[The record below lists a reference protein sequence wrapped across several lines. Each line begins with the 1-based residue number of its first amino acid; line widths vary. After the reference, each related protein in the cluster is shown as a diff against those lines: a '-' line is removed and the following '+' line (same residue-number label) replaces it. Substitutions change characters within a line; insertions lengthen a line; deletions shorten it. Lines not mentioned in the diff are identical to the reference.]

1 MSGTVSQVVT
11 LQAKDVALYSD
22 GVAWRK
28 PASGR
33 RVAGVTEF
41 VTSAAHASVRNSGGS
56 EVATGISGGLT
67 AFLVGGCVRDR
78 MLGVPG
84 RDRDWV
90 VVGATPEDMAL
101 LGFQRVGKGFPVFLH
116 PETAEE
122 YALARTGGGERA
134 EFHPAAA
141 LEDDLRRRDFTIN
154 AMAMDADGRLIDP
167 TGGAADLGAKVIRH
181 IGESLADDPVRILR
195 AARLAA
201 RLDGFSI
208 APETQAEMARLV
220 AAGALATS
228 TPERL
233 WLELDKALATPR
245 PSRFFVALHRV
256 GVLAAVLPEL
266 DALFGVP
273 QRAKFHPEIDTG
285 LHTMMVVDRAAVLT
299 DDTAVRFAALVHD
312 LGKGVTPR
320 QDWPRHSGHETRG
333 ADLVHPLVR
342 RLGGPNHWAELGQL
356 AATWHGLIPKIAELR
371 PGTVLE
377 VLSAADAFHRPE
389 RLEALLIVAETDR
402 RGRLGREEE
411 AFPEASCWRQALAA
425 ANTVTARDLV
435 ASGHQ
440 PGPGLGAVLFQRR
453 AEAIRIALSR

>member
-1 MSGTVSQVVT
+1 MAPG
-11 LQAKDVALYSD
+11 L
-22 GVAWRK
+22 
-28 PASGR
+28 P
-33 RVAGVTEF
+33 
-41 VTSAAHASVRNSGGS
+41 
-56 EVATGISGGLT
+56 GGLS

-78 MLGVPG
+78 LLGAPV

-90 VVGATPEDMAL
+90 VVGATPEDMAM

-122 YALARTGGGERA
+122 YALARTGWGERA
-134 EFHPAAA
+134 EFHPAAT
-141 LEDDLRRRDFTIN
+141 LEDDLRHRDFTIN
-154 AMAMDADGRLIDP
+154 AMAMDAECRLIDP
-167 TGGAADLGAKVIRH
+167 TGGGADLGARVIRH
-181 IGESLADDPVRILR
+181 IGDSLAEDPVRILR

-201 RLDGFSI
+201 RLDGFRV
-208 APETQAEMARLV
+208 APETQAEMARLA

-233 WLELDKALATPR
+233 WLELEKALATPR

-256 GVLAAVLPEL
+256 GALAAVLPEL

-273 QRAKFHPEIDTG
+273 QRAKYHPEIDTG
-285 LHTMMVVDRAAVLT
+285 LHTMMVVDMAAALT
-299 DDTAVRFAALVHD
+299 DDTSVRFAALVHD

-320 QDWPRHSGHETRG
+320 DEWPRHSGHEARG
-333 ADLVHPLVR
+333 AELVRPLVR

-356 AATWHGLIPKIAELR
+356 AATWHGLIPKVAELR

-389 RLEALLIVAETDR
+389 RLDALLVVAEADR
-402 RGRLGREEE
+402 RGRIGREEEE
-411 AFPEASCWRQALAA
+411 AFPEASRWRRALAA
-425 ANTVTARDLV
+425 ANTVTARDLI

-440 PGPGLGAVLFQRR
+440 PGPGLAAVLFQRR
-453 AEAIRIALSR
+453 AEAIRGALSRSR